1 MSEQSRIAL
10 FFAFLALFVLVVAS
24 QGERLDA
31 QFESASVEDYHPSS
45 FEWFTTT
52 ASEEKGEILLIYYED
67 GRKIVIRAAQISMMR
82 FYPREISKGLG
93 IDAPH
98 AQLTVGGK
106 QVRIDLPTDAEAI
119 TFFKTLFPREDK

>member
-24 QGERLDA
+24 EGDRIDA
-31 QFESASVEDYHPSS
+31 QGLNIGGDYTPSS
-45 FEWFTTT
+45 FEWFETQ
-52 ASEEKGEILLIYYED
+52 SREEKNDMLLLYYED
-67 GRKIVIRAAQISMMR
+67 GRRVVIRQSSVTMMR

-119 TFFKTLFPREDK
+119 TFFETLFPREDK